1 LSAQAR
7 AEETTMAYAY
17 AEQAWSSRPMAGLF
31 VAIAVNVGMLLA
43 INNGLQF
50 DVEDIFKPDDMQ
62 VVELP
67 TAVEPPPDPVPVP
80 VPEIM
85 EPAPPVLDAPTPE
98 IDFPV
103 PPIEMGPTPFD
114 DAPPQPPVVRP
125 APGATQ
131 LQIDPRR
138 PLTPPVYPTISR
150 RLGEEGSVL
159 LLIYVMPDGRVGDV
173 KIKRSSGHPRL
184 DEAAVAAARKG
195 WRFKPATQGGAA
207 VAAWAQYAVAFKLE
221 GQQ

>member
-1 LSAQAR
+1 
-7 AEETTMAYAY
+7 MAYAY
-17 AEQAWSSRPMAGLF
+17 AEQAWSSRRMAGLF

-50 DVEDIFKPDDMQ
+50 NVEDIFKPPPF
-62 VVELP
+62 VVVDVP
-67 TAVEPPPDPVPVP
+67 TVGKPPPAPVPAP

-85 EPAPPVLDAPTPE
+85 EPTPE
-98 IDFPV
+98 LEMPEPEILIPV
-103 PPIEMGPTPFD
+103 EPSD
-114 DAPPQPPVVRP
+114 LAPRVVYDSQSQPPVMEP
-125 APGATQ
+125 ARGATQ

-195 WRFKPATQGGAA
+195 WRFKPATQSGAA
-207 VAAWAQYAVAFKLE
+207 VATWGQYAVAFKLE
-221 GQQ
+221 GEQ

>member
-1 LSAQAR
+1 
-7 AEETTMAYAY
+7 MAYAY
-17 AEQAWSSRPMAGLF
+17 AEQTWSGRRMTGLF

-50 DVEDIFKPDDMQ
+50 EVVDIFKPPID
-62 VVELP
+62 VVPVPTPDKPPPRPEPVPTPEFMEPTLP
-67 TAVEPPPDPVPVP
+67 PLYAPDPVIELP
-80 VPEIM
+80 PEPI
-85 EPAPPVLDAPTPE
+85 ERAPTVDYEPQSA
-98 IDFPV
+98 PRVV
-103 PPIEMGPTPFD
+103 PTRE
-114 DAPPQPPVVRP
+114 
-125 APGATQ
+125 ATQ

-207 VAAWAQYAVAFKLE
+207 VAAWGQYAVAFKLE